1 MSNITAKMKYK
12 RREMAD
18 MMQNDKTQRILYLY
32 EKLLRGE
39 VLYKTQMAQKFGVNE
54 KSIQRDIEDIRIYLC
69 ERKTEGELEN
79 DIIYDREY
87 RGYRLEREEQIRLS
101 NAEILAVTKIL
112 LDSRAFTKDEMMS
125 LLERFVTCCA
135 PPENQKMVNELI
147 SNEKFHYIEPHH
159 GKVFIDKMWEI
170 GQAIYQSQYIE
181 IVYQK
186 IKNAELVKRVVEP
199 QAIMF
204 SEYYFYL
211 AAYIDNIDKEK
222 EFQVANDMFPTIYRI
237 DRIQEVKVS
246 DKHFKIPY
254 KNRFEEGEY
263 RKRIQF
269 MFGGKLQKTTF
280 WYKGQSLEAVLDRLP
295 TAKILEEE
303 DGKYLIRAETFG
315 CGIDMW
321 LRSQGELV
329 EVVKNKVS

>member
-269 MFGGKLQKTTF
+269 MFGGKLKKVKF
-280 WYKGQSLEAVLDRLP
+280 RYSGCDIGAVLDRLP
-295 TAKILEEE
+295 TATVKAEDEEGYVVE
-303 DGKYLIRAETFG
+303 AEVFG
-315 CGIDMW
+315 EGINMW
-321 LRSQGELV
+321 LRSQGDLIKIIE
-329 EVVKNKVS
+329 

>member
-1 MSNITAKMKYK
+1 MKYK
-12 RREMAD
+12 RKEIAN

-39 VLYKTQMAQKFGVNE
+39 VLYKAQVAQKFGVNE
-54 KSIQRDIEDIRIYLC
+54 KSIQRDIEDIRIYLWD
-69 ERKTEGELEN
+69 RKAEGEIEN

-181 IVYQK
+181 
-186 IKNAELVKRVVEP
+186 
-199 QAIMF
+199 
-204 SEYYFYL
+204 
-211 AAYIDNIDKEK
+211 
-222 EFQVANDMFPTIYRI
+222 T
-237 DRIQEVKVS
+237 
-246 DKHFKIPY
+246 
-254 KNRFEEGEY
+254 
-263 RKRIQF
+263 
-269 MFGGKLQKTTF
+269 
-280 WYKGQSLEAVLDRLP
+280 
-295 TAKILEEE
+295 
-303 DGKYLIRAETFG
+303 
-315 CGIDMW
+315 
-321 LRSQGELV
+321 
-329 EVVKNKVS
+329 